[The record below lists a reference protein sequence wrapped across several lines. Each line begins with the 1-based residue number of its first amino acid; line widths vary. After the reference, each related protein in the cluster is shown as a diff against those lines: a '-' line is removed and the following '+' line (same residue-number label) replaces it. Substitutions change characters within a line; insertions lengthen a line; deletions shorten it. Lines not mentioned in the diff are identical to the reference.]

1 MITNALA
8 CVPPFIAA
16 VVGGYDLAIVVLTV
30 AFYLLL
36 APFAYVGQ
44 RTIHQIQQ
52 AQPAIGELRRRFKGD
67 RRELNRALLVLY
79 RDRGIRPARFLFGW
93 IPMVAQA
100 LMGIVLYLH
109 LLSLPHSEMD
119 RFIIPWLDSSSI
131 ADRTYVLPLLLGL
144 VLGLEWH
151 LTRKLNP
158 PGASIGKAALMLA
171 LPIVPTLVAT
181 VLPAGVTLFTLTTAM
196 LMTAKDLVVMRWLDS
211 GQFRG

>member
-1 MITNALA
+1 
-8 CVPPFIAA
+8 
-16 VVGGYDLAIVVLTV
+16 
-30 AFYLLL
+30 
-36 APFAYVGQ
+36 
-44 RTIHQIQQ
+44 
-52 AQPAIGELRRRFKGD
+52 
-67 RRELNRALLVLY
+67 
-79 RDRGIRPARFLFGW
+79 
-93 IPMVAQA
+93 MVAQA

-109 LLSLPHSEMD
+109 LLSLPHGEMD

-144 VLGLEWH
+144 VLGLKWH